1 VEEKLGA
8 KFWLWV
14 IGVTIAAGIGVMLVF
29 AIIGWAWY
37 AWGALGALLF
47 FGLLLLA
54 FGWVYDRRQARA
66 YRE

>member
-14 IGVTIAAGIGVMLVF
+14 IGVTVAAGIGVIVLF
-29 AIIGWAWY
+29 ILIGRAWES
-37 AWGALGALLF
+37 WGALGALLF

-66 YRE
+66 YEE

>member
-14 IGVTIAAGIGVMLVF
+14 IGVTVAAGIGVILLF
-29 AIIGWAWY
+29 ILIGRAWE
-37 AWGALGALLF
+37 AWGALGALIF
-47 FGLLLLA
+47 FFLLLLA

-66 YRE
+66 YEE